1 MPPTYIL
8 KDDEEEMS
16 MTLKKF
22 EICLRD
28 RLDEFVESYK
38 LKHSKYP
45 EAYQIENII
54 DQWWDV
60 FDDMFPVPDD
70 VE

>member
-1 MPPTYIL
+1 
-8 KDDEEEMS
+8 
-16 MTLKKF
+16 MTLKEF
-22 EICLRD
+22 EIYVRD

-54 DQWWDV
+54 HQWYDM
-60 FDDMFPVPDD
+60 FDDMFLDD
-70 VE
+70 RYDNYYHVEE